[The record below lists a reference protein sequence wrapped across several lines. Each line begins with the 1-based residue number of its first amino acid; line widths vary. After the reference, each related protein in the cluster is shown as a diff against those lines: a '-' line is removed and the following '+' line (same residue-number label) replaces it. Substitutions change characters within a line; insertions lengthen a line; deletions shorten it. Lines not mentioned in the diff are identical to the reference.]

1 MTGVIPSPATPDK
14 VVRVEEATTR
24 RTSARELDVRHL
36 PPSQRHSEIFSTF
49 NALEP
54 DEAFVLVNDHDPKPL
69 LYQFQADHPGGFEWI
84 PLEAGPERFRVEIR
98 RRTGQTSRTVT
109 EYLEHDHRR
118 LDAVV
123 PEVVQLVDSGALA
136 KATARFAE
144 FTCGL
149 NRHIDA
155 EEQVLFPAFEQ
166 MTGMATGPT
175 VVMRAEHVEIRRW
188 MAIGAAALDA
198 GDVDAATRAVS
209 GLPAK
214 IDETLH
220 SSEISVEGG
229 EVSGR

>member
-1 MTGVIPSPATPDK
+1 MRAST
-14 VVRVEEATTR
+14 
-24 RTSARELDVRHL
+24 RELDVRNL

-49 NALEP
+49 TALAP

-69 LYQFQADHPGGFEWI
+69 LYQFQAEYPGRFEWF
-84 PLEAGPERFRVEIR
+84 PLEARAECFRVEIR
-98 RRTGQTSRTVT
+98 RRTGETSRTVT

-118 LDAVV
+118 LDAIV
-123 PEVVQLVDSGALA
+123 PEVVQLVNGGALA
-136 KATARFAE
+136 KAAARFAE

-155 EEQVLFPAFEQ
+155 EEQVLFPAFEE

-198 GDVDAATRAVS
+198 GDVTAATKAVS
-209 GLPAK
+209 GLTTALAVHNMKEEQILYPMTDQAA
-214 IDETLH
+214 
-220 SSEISVEGG
+220 GG
-229 EVSGR
+229 ERERDDLVRRMQAR